1 MRTDKVSS
9 PTEKQTA
16 RVFFAVWPDEKT
28 QDELGRLVEQ
38 LQLEVRCGGRKTKVQ
53 NIHLT
58 LVFLGEVDTDRVAL
72 LRQAADQVRNSGAR
86 AFDFSIE
93 EIGYWKHNQ
102 IIYLAPRHVPA
113 ELSWL
118 VNRLKNG
125 VSAAGFPVEDRAYAP
140 HLTLMR
146 NAHCRTVPELPH
158 PIIWRAK
165 EWLLVKSEQTSG
177 GSAYAPV
184 GRWSLE

>member
-1 MRTDKVSS
+1 METIEESS
-9 PTEKQTA
+9 AIGKQTA
-16 RVFFAVWPDEKT
+16 RVFFAIWPDHKT
-28 QDELGRLVEQ
+28 QKQLGGLIEQ
-38 LQLEVRCGGRKTKVQ
+38 LKLEALCGGRKTKSQ

-58 LVFLGEVDTDRVAL
+58 LVFLGEVDTHRLTALHHVADEI
-72 LRQAADQVRNSGAR
+72 RDSGAR

-102 IIYLAPRHVPA
+102 IIYLAPREVPA
-113 ELSWL
+113 ELFHL
-118 VNRLKNG
+118 VSRLKNG
-125 VSAAGFPVEDRAYAP
+125 VSAAGFAVEQRPYAP

-146 NAHCRTVPELPH
+146 NARCRAVPELPE
-158 PIIWRAK
+158 PITWQARD
-165 EWLLVKSEQTSG
+165 WLLVKSEQTSG